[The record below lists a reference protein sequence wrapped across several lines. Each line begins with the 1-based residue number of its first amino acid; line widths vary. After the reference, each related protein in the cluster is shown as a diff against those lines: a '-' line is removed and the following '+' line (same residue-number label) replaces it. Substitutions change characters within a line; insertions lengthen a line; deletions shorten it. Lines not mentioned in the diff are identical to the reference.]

1 MRKYIK
7 VSEYAD
13 FMGIHYRTA
22 AKHFHSG
29 KVEGIQEKD
38 TKTIYILNPQ
48 YNLSIKSN
56 RVVLYARVSSSTNKA
71 SLDGQI
77 ERLTNYS
84 IAKGY
89 QIVRVEK
96 EIASGL
102 NDNRRKLNSIL
113 KANDWDIL
121 LVEHKDRLTRFGFN
135 YFQFLEKS
143 NQTIEVINNI
153 EKDKDQELIDDF
165 ISVITSFCGRI
176 YGSKRKKRTNEIIDE
191 LIGGSSNGEDKMES
205 V

>member
-1 MRKYIK
+1 
-7 VSEYAD
+7 
-13 FMGIHYRTA
+13 MGVHYRTA

-29 KVEGIQEKD
+29 KVEGFQDEH
-38 TKTIYILNPQ
+38 TKTIYILNPE

-56 RVVLYARVSSSTNKA
+56 KVVLYARVSSSTNKA

-77 ERLTNYS
+77 KRLTNYS
-84 IAKGY
+84 TAKGY

-113 KANDWDIL
+113 KSNDWDIL

-135 YFQFLEKS
+135 YFQFLEKN
-143 NQTIEVINNI
+143 NQTVEVINNV
-153 EKDKDQELIDDF
+153 EKNKDQELIDDF
-165 ISVITSFCGRI
+165 VSVITSFCGRI
-176 YGSKRKKRTNEIIDE
+176 YGSKRKNKTNEIIDKV
-191 LIGGSSNGEDKMES
+191 IGGSNDEKDKMES
-205 V
+205 I